1 MKLNKTTNCKAS
13 SSCVNKVCFQTRYVI
28 YIDTHDTI
36 FHTVPQQWIWNL
48 GQALNIPTLYSFRQ
62 QIYIFSVLE
71 FIWHGSLALLAAT
84 HISWTGMKIFPREGV
99 VSNQMYKLKYC
110 IIEKCVVTQH
120 DSMYNHG
127 LSWQVLFVSWA
138 LLSTYRMICGTIH
151 AAYINYGQCHVCRCR
166 VQRLHPAMGRHGIVL
181 MLASRALLSTCSI
194 IHVAYIERVNTVPAD
209 VWCRLHSSHG
219 QTRHSTCTCK
229 LSFTIYMA

>member
-1 MKLNKTTNCKAS
+1 MYLAHDRCFHLYYVFGIWSMACYKTAFNITIHRMKLITYILYIEPYHVHIAYKIYAFIGVWVGYDQCCVCWWSDDRLHSPMGRLSTEFVFYTMEPVYSDHNFFVVPKT
-13 SSCVNKVCFQTRYVI
+13 
-28 YIDTHDTI
+28 
-36 FHTVPQQWIWNL
+36 
-48 GQALNIPTLYSFRQ
+48 G
-62 QIYIFSVLE
+62 
-71 FIWHGSLALLAAT
+71 
-84 HISWTGMKIFPREGV
+84 
-99 VSNQMYKLKYC
+99 
-110 IIEKCVVTQH
+110 
-120 DSMYNHG
+120 G

-229 LSFTIYMA
+229 LSFTIYMAWADTA